1 MKLKL
6 SQDVSQEHPQS
17 TPAGRR
23 IQIRHFFCFGWE
35 GSLLCLEQWVVFF
48 FCSSVKR
55 VIVGMASSWHIM
67 DEIASLANSRG
78 VLSDVGGLAWSE
90 WACSRLQER
99 RRNFVGTYSSMRD
112 NVCIYIFVC
121 MYVYIYYT
129 YIYIDVQVFGNVLT
143 CIDMLI
149 SIPMLQ
155 MWLFCLSEPSL
166 EGEEAEAPS
175 DNAQNQMIDAPP
187 VTW

>member
-1 MKLKL
+1 
-6 SQDVSQEHPQS
+6 
-17 TPAGRR
+17 
-23 IQIRHFFCFGWE
+23 
-35 GSLLCLEQWVVFF
+35 
-48 FCSSVKR
+48 
-55 VIVGMASSWHIM
+55 
-67 DEIASLANSRG
+67 
-78 VLSDVGGLAWSE
+78 
-90 WACSRLQER
+90 
-99 RRNFVGTYSSMRD
+99 
-112 NVCIYIFVC
+112 

-129 YIYIDVQVFGNVLT
+129 YIYIYIDVQVFGNVLT

-155 MWLFCLSEPSL
+155 MWFFCLSEPSL